1 MGVALFTEVHIY
13 IYFFSFCFEFEE
25 YDELVHSPQILNSVR
40 GRRDLTGAGWC
51 DPANGRASHL
61 LV

>member
-1 MGVALFTEVHIY
+1 MKLGVALFTEVHIY
-13 IYFFSFCFEFEE
+13 FCFEFEE

-61 LV
+61 LEKW